1 MATEQ
6 MQRDDVAPAQTQ
18 LGTDAPMVI
27 VLEEQ
32 VEVPMRIR
40 CLEDFRQWAVSDE
53 FPERGRI
60 DYVAGRIE
68 VDMSPE
74 DLFFHGKLKGE
85 LARILL
91 NRVDA
96 DDRGHLFINRARVS
110 CPAAALSVEPE
121 IVFISHEAV
130 DGGRVRLVPKAG
142 RRKGRYIEI
151 EGPPE
156 LVVEIVS
163 DSSVK
168 KDTLGLPAAYWTAGV
183 REFWLAD
190 ARGDELLFVIHEC
203 GERAFKPVPV
213 DNEGFQFSAVMRCC
227 YRLQRSESHGQW
239 RYRLLERT
247 AP

>member
-1 MATEQ
+1 MATGH
-6 MQRDDVAPAQTQ
+6 MQTDVATAQVQ
-18 LGTDAPMVI
+18 LAADAEMVI
-27 VLEEQ
+27 VIEEQ

-40 CLEDFRQWAVSDE
+40 CLEDFRRWVVSDE

-74 DLFFHGKLKGE
+74 DLFCHGKLKGE

-91 NRVDA
+91 NRVDS
-96 DDRGHLFINRARVS
+96 DDRGHLFIDRARIS
-110 CPAAALSVEPE
+110 CPAAALSAEPD
-121 IVFISHEAV
+121 IVFISHGAV
-130 DGGRVRLVPKAG
+130 DEARVRLVPKAG

-168 KDTLGLPAAYWTAGV
+168 KDTSGLPAAYWKAGV

-190 ARGDELLFVIHEC
+190 GRGDDLLFVIHER
-203 GERAFKPVPV
+203 GEQAFKPVPL
-213 DNEGFQFSAVMRCC
+213 DNEGFQFSAVMGCR
-227 YRLQRSESHGQW
+227 YRLQRTESHGQW
-239 RYRLLERT
+239 RYRLTERT
-247 AP
+247 VA